1 MINILIYFEED
12 IVILAVVIGL
22 ILLAVLR
29 FRLKASN
36 IHIFFFSMFYIYICL
51 LIKYTQFPIEYL
63 PELVNRSMVFDSVN
77 YIPFSNLDLKNS
89 ILNLILTIPFG
100 FLLSFVIKI
109 STKKILIWSI
119 VLPIILEG
127 SQLTIGLVLGQTL
140 RIIDVNDIV
149 FNYIGVLIG
158 YAIFKFFVLFARK
171 ITDDQSTKNN
181 AMITYVRQL

>member
-77 YIPFSNLDLKNS
+77 YIHVAASYTS
-89 ILNLILTIPFG
+89 IGGSWLFCT
-100 FLLSFVIKI
+100 LSIKAR
-109 STKKILIWSI
+109 STK
-119 VLPIILEG
+119 
-127 SQLTIGLVLGQTL
+127 
-140 RIIDVNDIV
+140 
-149 FNYIGVLIG
+149 
-158 YAIFKFFVLFARK
+158 
-171 ITDDQSTKNN
+171 
-181 AMITYVRQL
+181 

>member
-12 IVILAVVIGL
+12 IVILAVLIGL

-36 IHIFFFSMFYIYICL
+36 IYIFFFSMFYIYICL
-51 LIKYTQFPIEYL
+51 LIKYTQFPIEYF

-77 YIPFSNLDLKNS
+77 YIPFSNIDLRNS
-89 ILNLILTIPFG
+89 ILNIILTIPFG
-100 FLLSFVIKI
+100 FLLRFVTKI

-119 VLPIILEG
+119 LLPIILEG

-158 YAIFKFFVLFARK
+158 YALFKFFVLFARK

-181 AMITYVRQL
+181 DMITYLRQL